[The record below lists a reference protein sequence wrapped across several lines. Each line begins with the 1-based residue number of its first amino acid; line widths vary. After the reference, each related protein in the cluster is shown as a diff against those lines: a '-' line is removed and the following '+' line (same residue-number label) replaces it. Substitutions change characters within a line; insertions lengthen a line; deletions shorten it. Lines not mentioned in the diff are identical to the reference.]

1 MPEIEVTID
10 GSGLAQGA
18 AVRFKDTAV
27 AGPVTVKSP
36 TQIVAAVP
44 SRLPA
49 PKAVDVT
56 VTVGVATSL
65 TGLADECTYAGGAFL
80 PCAATGIVSPRPSGR
95 GTNHQGS

>member
-1 MPEIEVTID
+1 MLRRLLVPLGQEPEIQVTID
-10 GSGLAQGA
+10 GSGFAQGA
-18 AVRFKDTAV
+18 AVRFKDTTA

-49 PKAVDVT
+49 P
-56 VTVGVATSL
+56 
-65 TGLADECTYAGGAFL
+65 
-80 PCAATGIVSPRPSGR
+80 SGR